1 MFYCL
6 GCHPNCKKFQ
16 KFLLEEFARMFSMY
30 TQMGKKENEENQKLV
45 CALERIDELQYEV
58 DQLQDQL
65 NEYQFSE
72 FDM

>member
-1 MFYCL
+1 
-6 GCHPNCKKFQ
+6 
-16 KFLLEEFARMFSMY
+16 MFSMY